1 MSKKFSS
8 IRKLLLS
15 TGGASLHRHVFILAG
30 DDKWQKN
37 ALQEILS
44 DFESSSLWVGEQPS
58 ERFPSV
64 SVEKAKTWLGNEK
77 QVVIFDANKNFA
89 PDSFAAITGIVVGGG
104 LFFLLLPCKDKW
116 NQIYPTFFGQRLL
129 KSINDTT
136 ELTVINQSESTFDF
150 IPKQIEAITREDNIT
165 PFLTLDQ
172 KNSVETIEEYALNNT
187 KKPVVLISDR
197 GRGKSAA
204 LGLAAARLMLAG
216 IKNIAITAPRLRATD
231 VVFKHIAEL
240 LPGAEVT
247 HGKVKYE
254 NKQVKFYSPD
264 QLMENKIEA
273 DLLLIDE
280 AAAIPVPLLTS
291 LLSQYKQCVFATTVH
306 GYEGT
311 GRGFAL
317 RFFKELDLFNPD
329 WLKLQMQ
336 TPIRWAKN
344 DPLEMWMFDLL
355 CLDAELV
362 DDELISKVKLSDIE
376 YCFMNKTELVENPSL
391 LKEVFS
397 LLVLAHYR
405 TRPKDLKNLLDDEN
419 ISLYVAFYNKHA
431 IAVSLV
437 IQEGSFSTSL
447 STEVYRGS
455 RRPQGHLL
463 AQALTYHCG
472 IEQAAALDYSRV
484 MRIAVHPNLQQKGIG
499 TKLLQFIIGNESKM
513 GRDAIGTS
521 FGLNLK
527 LLNFWQAEEFNVVRI
542 GFTREQTSGE
552 HAAIMLRPL
561 NHNGEIIYQQ
571 AYSRFLEQMPY
582 WLDDILIDLPEE
594 IKITF
599 KTNSIEKNTELTEFD
614 NNDLYSFINYSRNY
628 ELCIAAIN
636 KLIMLEQKTINNDF
650 SEKLKQILN
659 KKIIKRKNWKQISLE
674 MLLGGKAVARQLFKT
689 AIIQLMNKK
698 SN

>member
-1 MSKKFSS
+1 MSMNFSS

-30 DDKWQKN
+30 DEAWQQN
-37 ALQEILS
+37 TLQEILL
-44 DFESSSLWVGEQPS
+44 DFEDSSLWVAEKNS

-77 QVVIFDANKNFA
+77 QVVIFDANKNFD

-104 LFFLLLPCKDKW
+104 IFFLLLPSKDKW
-116 NQIYPTFFGQRLL
+116 NKIYPTFFGKRLL
-129 KSINDTT
+129 KSIYDKA
-136 ELTVINQSESTFDF
+136 ELIVINQNEPCFDF
-150 IPKQIEAITREDNIT
+150 IPKQIEPIIREDNIT

-172 KNSVETIEEYALNNT
+172 KQSVETIEEHALNNT
-187 KKPVVLISDR
+187 NKPVVLISDR

-216 IKNIAITAPRLRATD
+216 INNIAITAPRLRATD
-231 VVFKHIAEL
+231 IIFKHIAEL
-240 LPGAEVT
+240 LPDAEVT
-247 HGKVKYE
+247 RGKVEYE
-254 NKQVKFYSPD
+254 NKQIKFYSPD
-264 QLMENKIEA
+264 QLMGNKVEA

-291 LLSQYKQCVFATTVH
+291 LLNEYKQCVFATTVH

-362 DDELISKVKLSDIE
+362 DDELVSEIKFSDIE
-376 YCFMNKTELVENPSL
+376 YCFVNKKELVENPSL

-405 TRPKDLKNLLDDEN
+405 TRPKDLTNLLDDEN
-419 ISLYVAFYNKHA
+419 ISLYVAIYNKHA

-437 IQEGSFSTSL
+437 IQEGLFSASL

-455 RRPQGHLL
+455 RRPHGHLL

-472 IEQAAALDYSRV
+472 LEQAATLDYSRV

-499 TKLLQFIIGNESKM
+499 TKLLQFIIGNENKL

-521 FGLNLK
+521 FGMNAPLLTFWEKLN
-527 LLNFWQAEEFNVVRI
+527 FNVVRI

-552 HAAIMLRPL
+552 HAAVMLL
-561 NHNGEIIYQQ
+561 ALSDEGKNISKEAIQQ
-571 AYSRFLEQMPY
+571 FKEKLAY
-582 WLDDILIDLPEE
+582 WLNDVLKDISSE
-594 IKITF
+594 IKLYFNFDNIQ
-599 KTNSIEKNTELTEFD
+599 SSELTVLD
-614 NNDLYSFINYSRNY
+614 KKDLHSFVEYSRNY
-628 ELCIAAIN
+628 ELCIAALN
-636 KLIMLEQKTINNDF
+636 KFAMIKASDIANITFPENF
-650 SEKLKQILN
+650 SQVIN
-659 KKIIKRKNWKQISLE
+659 KKILDKKDWKTIGKEMNLSGKNEARNLFHQAIVNLTIK
-674 MLLGGKAVARQLFKT
+674 
-689 AIIQLMNKK
+689 
-698 SN
+698 

>member
-1 MSKKFSS
+1 MSKKFSL

-30 DDKWQKN
+30 DEAWQKN
-37 ALQEILS
+37 ALQEILL
-44 DFESSSLWVGEQPS
+44 DFEDSSLWVGEQPS

-64 SVEKAKTWLGNEK
+64 SVKKAKTWLGNEK
-77 QVVIFDANKNFA
+77 QVVIFDANKSFD

-104 LFFLLLPCKDKW
+104 IFFLLLPCKDKW
-116 NQIYPTFFGQRLL
+116 NKIYPTYFGQRLL

-172 KNSVETIEEYALNNT
+172 KNSVEIIEECALNNT

-240 LPGAEVT
+240 LPDAEVT

-362 DDELISKVKLSDIE
+362 DDDLISKIKLSDIE
-376 YCFMNKTELVENPSL
+376 YCFVNKTELIESPSL

-437 IQEGSFSTSL
+437 IQEGSFSASL

-472 IEQAAALDYSRV
+472 IEQAATLDYSRV

-521 FGLNLK
+521 FGMNASLLTFWKK
-527 LLNFWQAEEFNVVRI
+527 LDFNVVRI

-552 HAAIMLRPL
+552 HAAVMLL
-561 NHNGEIIYQQ
+561 ALSDEGKNISKEAIQQ
-571 AYSRFLEQMPY
+571 FKGKLSY
-582 WLDDILIDLPEE
+582 WFNDVLKDLSSEVKLYFNLD
-594 IKITF
+594 KIQT
-599 KTNSIEKNTELTEFD
+599 SELTVLD
-614 NNDLYSFINYSRNY
+614 KKDLHSFVEYSRNY
-628 ELCIAAIN
+628 ELCIAALN
-636 KLIMLEQKTINNDF
+636 KFAILKTSNITNITFPEDF
-650 SEKLKQILN
+650 SQVIN
-659 KKIIKRKNWKQISLE
+659 KKILERKDWKTIGKE
-674 MLLGGKAVARQLFKT
+674 MNLSGKNEARNLFHQ
-689 AIIQLMNKK
+689 AIINLTIK
-698 SN
+698 